1 MLNRLGA
8 RFLEKVYE
16 NKLAL
21 ELRVSGFA
29 VVQNDAVVGG
39 SRCHC
44 ERSEA
49 IPIDGDCRVAA
60 LLAMTGQQELLP
72 GDLLV
77 EDVPLVELKTVKAS
91 EDAHRLRLCLLLNVG
106 RPRLVFGALNAFCA
120 AAPQPSP

>member
-1 MLNRLGA
+1 MLNTPGA
-8 RFLEKVYE
+8 GLLEKVYE

-49 IPIDGDCRVAA
+49 IPIDGDCRVAT
-60 LLAMTGQQELLP
+60 LLAMTGNKSCCP
-72 GDLLV
+72 DLLLK
-77 EDVPLVELKTVKAS
+77 DVPLVELKTVKAS

-106 RPRLVFGALNAFCA
+106 RPRLVVHGL
-120 AAPQPSP
+120 